1 MVRHALSQA
10 CAPLFHMLTQWLV
23 DGALEDPHH
32 EFFISADPAVPHMK
46 LWHDKYDI
54 RYFDK
59 LCVVHLYKLCIFL

>member
-1 MVRHALSQA
+1 
-10 CAPLFHMLTQWLV
+10 MLTQWLV